1 VQRVLQSQSEE
12 ARLRAELG
20 GMREKARQEQEVH
33 RHTLAQLR
41 EQHNVRALPRRSSP
55 RAGPTGRPHAGS
67 AGTASATPDGARAG
81 GDRSA
86 PVPCRRWRLASGVKK
101 DGRGP
106 ANMRCAGTA
115 TALAKRTAS

>member
-1 VQRVLQSQSEE
+1 MQRVLQSQSEE

-41 EQHNVRALPRRSSP
+41 EQHNVRASPAPLKP
-55 RAGPTGRPHAGS
+55 RAGPSGRAHAGS